1 MLYIDVYFII
11 NWVMNLLVLLLT
23 GILYRNKPLVKR
35 YSMAAAVGAVWAVLP
50 YITKLPSW
58 IFSWGGEL
66 VIAVCMCKIAYQ
78 CQGGK
83 RTIVTALRLYAVT
96 WCIGG
101 ALNAIYYQ
109 TEAGVYIRYLIYGES
124 FEISVL
130 WLFATAIFV
139 ASGFVGASW
148 WYRHESRKDSLLY
161 PVELC
166 FQEKK
171 VELKGLLDTGNRLY
185 TMTGKPVSVMGISV
199 LEQLSKEKA
208 EWIKY
213 YLEGTLEEMDTLEGI
228 MLIPFQSVG
237 NSHGMMPVIWIDT
250 MTIKKNTSEEVVS
263 KPALGISK
271 PEIFLHKEYQLIL
284 HQSYGQD

>member
-1 MLYIDVYFII
+1 
-11 NWVMNLLVLLLT
+11 
-23 GILYRNKPLVKR
+23 
-35 YSMAAAVGAVWAVLP
+35 
-50 YITKLPSW
+50 
-58 IFSWGGEL
+58 
-66 VIAVCMCKIAYQ
+66 
-78 CQGGK
+78 
-83 RTIVTALRLYAVT
+83 RLYAVT

-208 EWIKY
+208 EWIKH

-237 NSHGMMPVIWIDT
+237 NSHGMMPVIW
-250 MTIKKNTSEEVVS
+250 
-263 KPALGISK
+263 
-271 PEIFLHKEYQLIL
+271 
-284 HQSYGQD
+284 

>member
-1 MLYIDVYFII
+1 MGGASIY
-11 NWVMNLLVLLLT
+11 NKAP
-23 GILYRNKPLVKR
+23 ILD
-35 YSMAAAVGAVWAVLP
+35 
-50 YITKLPSW
+50 
-58 IFSWGGEL
+58 IFLGGEL

-171 VELKGLLDTGNRLY
+171 VN
-185 TMTGKPVSVMGISV
+185 
-199 LEQLSKEKA
+199 
-208 EWIKY
+208 
-213 YLEGTLEEMDTLEGI
+213 
-228 MLIPFQSVG
+228 
-237 NSHGMMPVIWIDT
+237 
-250 MTIKKNTSEEVVS
+250 
-263 KPALGISK
+263 
-271 PEIFLHKEYQLIL
+271 
-284 HQSYGQD
+284 